1 MKTLETARLLLTPWR
16 EEDAEAL
23 YALASDPDIGPMCGW
38 EPHRSV
44 EDSRRIIRDVFSA
57 PEVCAI
63 LSRESGTLLGAVGLQ
78 PPSEMFPEL
87 PATRQRELGYWLG
100 RAYWGHGIMLEAV
113 QALLRYG
120 FGELKLEAVW
130 CSHYDWNRQSRRVI
144 EKCGFRY
151 QFTKK
156 TTNVMNATHETVF
169 YALKR
174 EEWDSLHGKKE
185 FVLQST
191 SFRIRTLKAN
201 LRKSAPDS
209 SPISIR

>member
-100 RAYWGHGIMLEAV
+100 RAYWGHRDHAGSGAGAAAVRLRGVEVGSRLVFPLRLEPPV
-113 QALLRYG
+113 QTG
-120 FGELKLEAVW
+120 
-130 CSHYDWNRQSRRVI
+130 D
-144 EKCGFRY
+144 
-151 QFTKK
+151 
-156 TTNVMNATHETVF
+156 
-169 YALKR
+169 
-174 EEWDSLHGKKE
+174 
-185 FVLQST
+185 
-191 SFRIRTLKAN
+191 
-201 LRKSAPDS
+201 
-209 SPISIR
+209 

>member
-1 MKTLETARLLLTPWR
+1 M
-16 EEDAEAL
+16 

-100 RAYWGHGIMLEAV
+100 RAYWGHGIMPEAV

-130 CSHYDWNRQSRRVI
+130 CSHYDWNRQSRRVL
-144 EKCGFRY
+144 EKCVSLSVY
-151 QFTKK
+151 KK
-156 TTNVMNATHETVF
+156 DDERHERHPRNGILCPETGRNGIPCTE
-169 YALKR
+169 KR
-174 EEWDSLHGKKE
+174 SLYDRVHHSVSG
-185 FVLQST
+185 
-191 SFRIRTLKAN
+191 R
-201 LRKSAPDS
+201 
-209 SPISIR
+209 

>member
-63 LSRESGTLLGAVGLQ
+63 LSRENGTLLGAVGLQ

-100 RAYWGHGIMLEAV
+100 RAYWGHGIMPEAA
-113 QALLRYG
+113 QTLLRYG

-185 FVLQST
+185 FV
-191 SFRIRTLKAN
+191 
-201 LRKSAPDS
+201 
-209 SPISIR
+209 

>member
-1 MKTLETARLLLTPWR
+1 MKTLETTHLLLTPWR

-100 RAYWGHGIMLEAV
+100 RAYWGHGIMPEAV
-113 QALLRYG
+113 QALVRLRG
-120 FGELKLEAVW
+120 VEAGSRLVFPLRLEPPVQTG
-130 CSHYDWNRQSRRVI
+130 D
-144 EKCGFRY
+144 
-151 QFTKK
+151 
-156 TTNVMNATHETVF
+156 
-169 YALKR
+169 
-174 EEWDSLHGKKE
+174 
-185 FVLQST
+185 
-191 SFRIRTLKAN
+191 
-201 LRKSAPDS
+201 
-209 SPISIR
+209 